1 MNIKYLAA
9 IMTIT
14 ALTAPA
20 YAAGA
25 NNTIGG
31 TDNIA
36 TANSAAVF
44 GYQNQTH
51 ANNTLT
57 FGENNITNGTNRSQA
72 ATIPKLGD
80 GIHSHSAA
88 TPRH

>member
-1 MNIKYLAA
+1 MNSKYLAA

-20 YAAGA
+20 YAAGT

-44 GYQNQTH
+44 GYQNQTPP
-51 ANNTLT
+51 
-57 FGENNITNGTNRSQA
+57 ITR
-72 ATIPKLGD
+72 
-80 GIHSHSAA
+80 
-88 TPRH
+88 

>member
-20 YAAGA
+20 YATGT

-51 ANNTLT
+51 VITLLPLET
-57 FGENNITNGTNRSQA
+57 ALTLA
-72 ATIPKLGD
+72 AKVLSLSVERIQSTERIAL
-80 GIHSHSAA
+80 
-88 TPRH
+88 

>member
-20 YAAGA
+20 YAAGT

-31 TDNIA
+31 TAMINA
-36 TANSAAVF
+36 GVSF
-44 GYQNQTH
+44 
-51 ANNTLT
+51 
-57 FGENNITNGTNRSQA
+57 R
-72 ATIPKLGD
+72 LGK
-80 GIHSHSAA
+80 GSEYELNH
-88 TPRH
+88 

>member
-20 YAAGA
+20 YATGT

-31 TDNIA
+31 TDNVA

-44 GYQNQTH
+44 GYKIKQMP
-51 ANNTLT
+51 
-57 FGENNITNGTNRSQA
+57 IIR
-72 ATIPKLGD
+72 
-80 GIHSHSAA
+80 
-88 TPRH
+88 